1 MSECCTASKWQR
13 QDLNPRSFLYRI
25 WLGRLE
31 ERFEVRAGKEF
42 HGVHSSR
49 KVCESVDTAP
59 PRHPSWDAR
68 AEVPAEGDPTAGPP
82 LHSCHPKGQSSS
94 SCCPVATG
102 VGQYWSVWDTIPLHE
117 APRAG

>member
-49 KVCESVDTAP
+49 KVCESVDTASP
-59 PRHPSWDAR
+59 CHPSWGVR
-68 AEVPAEGDPTAGPP
+68 AEVPAEGDPTPGPP
-82 LHSCHPKGQSSS
+82 PSFMLSREVAEFLKLLSCGHMGGAVLECLGHHPT
-94 SCCPVATG
+94 A
-102 VGQYWSVWDTIPLHE
+102 
-117 APRAG
+117 